1 MSQVKRTILPIE
13 TILCPIDFSDP
24 SYTAV
29 DRAGELASHFGAE
42 LCVLSV
48 TPPPAPELGGA
59 AFTFGDYMREC
70 ADEAEDKIMT
80 LIAARVPAAVKARPV
95 LGYGNVAGEIK
106 RVAREENADL
116 IVMATHG
123 LIGWRHLI
131 FDSVTDRTIQRTS
144 CPVLSIHYE
153 RARAAKAL
161 LPVRRIL
168 APTDFSAL
176 SLVAVDNA
184 VELAGH
190 FHAELDL
197 LHVVP
202 TLAEELA
209 PGEYNLS
216 EYDANRL
223 NMAREQLCDVI
234 EARASDEV
242 TLHPLVRLGNAADE
256 IQRAAQAEKADLI
269 VIATHGATGWRHL
282 VYGSVAERVLR
293 LAEHP
298 VLTIHNDDGRPSA

>member
-1 MSQVKRTILPIE
+1 MSQAKQTVLPVE

-24 SYTAV
+24 ACAAV
-29 DRAGELASHFGAE
+29 DRASELALHFGAE
-42 LCVLSV
+42 LCVLSI

-59 AFTFGDYMREC
+59 ALAFADYMRES
-70 ADEAEDKIMT
+70 ADEAEEKINA
-80 LIAARVPAAVKARPV
+80 LIAARVPPAVKARPV

-144 CPVLSIHYE
+144 CPVLSIHH
-153 RARAAKAL
+153 AAAQAAKKM

-168 APTDFSAL
+168 APTDFSEL
-176 SLVAVDNA
+176 SLAAIDNA
-184 VELAGH
+184 VELANH
-190 FHAELDL
+190 FQAELDV

-202 TLAEELA
+202 TLSEEIA
-209 PGEYNLS
+209 PGEYKAS
-216 EYDANRL
+216 EYDADRL
-223 NMAREQLCDVI
+223 SVARKQLCEMI
-234 EARASDEV
+234 EARTPKAV
-242 TLHPLVRLGNAADE
+242 NARPLVRLGNAADE
-256 IQRAAQAEKADLI
+256 IQRAAKAENIDLI

-293 LAEHP
+293 LAERP
-298 VLTIHNDDGRPSA
+298 VLTIHNDDGRTSA